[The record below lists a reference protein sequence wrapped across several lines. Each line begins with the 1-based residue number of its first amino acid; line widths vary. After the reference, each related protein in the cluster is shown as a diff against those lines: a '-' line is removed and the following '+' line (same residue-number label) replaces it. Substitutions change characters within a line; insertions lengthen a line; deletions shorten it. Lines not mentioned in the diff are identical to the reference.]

1 MIVIMS
7 DALSLLFEPGDAV
20 TLEPGQTLFHGGD
33 PVRQVFLVTR
43 GRMHLTRHGTA
54 GQCAVLQRADAG
66 DVLAEASAYS
76 AQYHCAAT
84 AARPTRLC
92 ALPVHRFRDALR
104 RDPALAEAWAATLAR
119 SVQAARMRAEI
130 RGLRRVDQRLDAWLG
145 ENRHLPP
152 KGAWQDL
159 ADELGVT
166 REALYRE
173 LARRRG

>member
-1 MIVIMS
+1 MIAIML
-7 DALSLLFEPGDAV
+7 DGLSPLFEQGDEVA
-20 TLEPGQTLFHGGD
+20 LEPGQTLFHGGD
-33 PVRQVFLVTR
+33 PVRQVFLVKL
-43 GRMHLTRHGTA
+43 GQMDLTRHGTG
-54 GQCAVLQRADAG
+54 GQRAVLQRARAG

-84 AARPTRLC
+84 AARPTRLR
-92 ALPVHRFRDALR
+92 ALPVHRFRDALQ